1 MVQQQR
7 VLVTGGAGFIGSN
20 FVHHFLTQH
29 PDEQVIVLDALT
41 YAGNLQNLAAYAQ
54 NAFSPKWLYG
64 NRMHLIHVSLSSME
78 IFVTLR
84 SLQKLCEDVNG

>member
-1 MVQQQR
+1 MVQRQR

-41 YAGNLQNLAAYAQ
+41 YAGNLQNLAAYAH
-54 NAFSPKWLYG
+54 NF
-64 NRMHLIHVSLSSME
+64 HVSLSSMV
-78 IFVTLR
+78 IFATLR